1 VGLKLFVLYYSPC
14 IVKYYSLLVTTN
26 AAWIEIR
33 WNVY

>member
-1 VGLKLFVLYYSPC
+1 
-14 IVKYYSLLVTTN
+14 VKDYSLLVTTN